1 MHADGSGLCETKQPF
16 EHAVESALS
25 HISISAFLLF
35 CVSAFIS
42 MSTVH
47 PQTASALFTREYQ
60 SEMED
65 WLRRRFRS
73 FCIACIVIVSL
84 GVARDLVL
92 GRYWQGLFISIPAAL
107 LSIGVISS
115 FALSRKT
122 EDATRE
128 QIIAISST
136 LILVLGAVAI
146 LSEMGRMFAYDS
158 TPHILYRLFL
168 WHVVA
173 CLFLPWTSWESL
185 KPFVPLVIA
194 WVIGVLLMAGNMTFT
209 ERMLTIV
216 FGPFV
221 FLPGV
226 AICIVRLRLH
236 SQDFR
241 ERMVGKHF
249 LSLREEIG
257 RARAIHETMFP
268 KPYDDGYINM
278 DYAFQPTRDMGGDYI
293 HLHVGPEGIAHVTV
307 LDVTGHGLVA
317 ALTVN
322 RLYGELE
329 RIRAEMPRVEPV
341 DVLRLI
347 NRYVHLTLARHNMF
361 VTAACLSLDP
371 YQGLLR
377 WASAGHPPGFLR
389 RQSGEVVELPPT
401 AMILGAMDDEGFVA
415 EQVEHTIEP
424 GDTAIAYTDG
434 VFEAR
439 NRAGAIFG
447 LDTLRD
453 LLHRQPAPRN
463 WPQFLNSMVEKHTG
477 GRAEDDVLVAAVRFE
492 RARMETDAGS
502 GSQSTAT
509 AFVHSE

>member
-1 MHADGSGLCETKQPF
+1 MS
-16 EHAVESALS
+16 V
-25 HISISAFLLF
+25 
-35 CVSAFIS
+35 
-42 MSTVH
+42 STVH

-84 GVARDLVL
+84 GVARDVVL
-92 GRYWQGLFISIPAAL
+92 GRYWQGLFISLPAAVI
-107 LSIGVISS
+107 SIGVISS

-146 LSEMGRMFAYDS
+146 LSEIGRMLAYES

-173 CLFLPWTSWESL
+173 CLFLPWRSRESL
-185 KPFVPLVIA
+185 KPFVPLVLA
-194 WVIGVLLMAGNMTFT
+194 WAIGVLVMADTLSLT
-209 ERMLTIV
+209 ERILTIV
-216 FGPFV
+216 FGPLV
-221 FLPGV
+221 FAPGV
-226 AICIVRLRLH
+226 AICIVRLKLH

-249 LSLREEIG
+249 LSLRQEIG

-268 KPYDDGYINM
+268 QPYDDGYVSV
-278 DYAFQPTRDMGGDYI
+278 DYTFQPTRDMGGDYI
-293 HLHVGPEGIAHVTV
+293 HLHVGAEGVAHITV

-329 RIRAEMPRVEPV
+329 RIRAEMPRIEPV

-361 VTAACLSLDP
+361 VTAACMSLDP

-389 RQSGEVVELPPT
+389 RQSGAVVELPPT
-401 AMILGAMDDEGFVA
+401 AMILGAVDDDDFVA
-415 EQVEHTIEP
+415 EQIEHACEP
-424 GDTAIAYTDG
+424 GDVAIAYTDG

-463 WPQFLNSMVEKHTG
+463 WPQFLSSMVEKHTG
-477 GRAEDDVLVAAVRFE
+477 GRSEDDVLVAVVRFE
-492 RARMETDAGS
+492 RARLETDAAHDS
-502 GSQSTAT
+502 GAHGTA
-509 AFVHSE
+509 AAHAD